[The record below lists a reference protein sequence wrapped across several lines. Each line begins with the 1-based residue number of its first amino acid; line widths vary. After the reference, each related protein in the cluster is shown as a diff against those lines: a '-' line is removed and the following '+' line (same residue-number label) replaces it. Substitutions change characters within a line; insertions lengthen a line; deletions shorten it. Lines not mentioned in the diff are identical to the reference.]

1 MLVRLIPM
9 VFVVLWA
16 SGFVGA
22 RIGLQY
28 AEPATLLTLRMMA
41 NLGVFTLL
49 VVMMRSS
56 VPQGK
61 MFWHSCVVG
70 ILIHGL
76 YLGGTYI
83 AIGLGMPS
91 GLSAILVGTQPI
103 LTAIIFVTCAREQLR
118 LSQWLGL
125 ALGFIGIS
133 LVLVG
138 KTQWQ
143 DDSHKFIAIGLCI
156 VSLFGITFGTLYQKY
171 FCSGV
176 DKVGS
181 ALVHYFAAS
190 CLFLPYAMTF
200 ETMSVN
206 WTVEFTLTLIW
217 LVVVL
222 SGFAIM
228 LFLFMVE
235 HGASEKVASIFYLV
249 PPMTAVQAWLIF
261 GESFD
266 NTAIIGF
273 ILSAIAV
280 YLITRIKEPVTK
292 RITKGSNIIS
302 KFS

>member
-1 MLVRLIPM
+1 MLVRFIPM

-28 AEPATLLTLRMMA
+28 AEPATLLTLRMVA

-61 MFWHSCVVG
+61 MFWHSFIVG

-91 GLSAILVGTQPI
+91 GLSALLVGTQPI

-156 VSLFGITFGTLYQKY
+156 VL
-171 FCSGV
+171 
-176 DKVGS
+176 
-181 ALVHYFAAS
+181 
-190 CLFLPYAMTF
+190 
-200 ETMSVN
+200 
-206 WTVEFTLTLIW
+206 
-217 LVVVL
+217 
-222 SGFAIM
+222 
-228 LFLFMVE
+228 
-235 HGASEKVASIFYLV
+235 
-249 PPMTAVQAWLIF
+249 
-261 GESFD
+261 
-266 NTAIIGF
+266 
-273 ILSAIAV
+273 
-280 YLITRIKEPVTK
+280 
-292 RITKGSNIIS
+292 
-302 KFS
+302 